1 MKSRFDDMT
10 YVIMPDGP
18 HVVITDMSAVDLIR
32 TLRRSVVE
40 PCTVMC

>member
-10 YVIMPDGP
+10 YVIMPDRS
-18 HVVITDMSAVDLIR
+18 HVVITDMSAVDLMR
-32 TLRRSVVE
+32 TLRRFVVE